1 LLNRSLDLER
11 ALDESIDNGNE
22 WNVIGKIDADN
33 FDDDMEIFKKYN
45 TSSVMLDGFFVDE
58 NIESGNCD
66 VISKYLNNIE
76 DEGFTP
82 AIETRIPFKN
92 VPLLNNSQL
101 LDNFDEIMLPINF
114 YGYMMDIN
122 FLTNENKLKLDEILE
137 SISDKKV
144 IANRTLATGI
154 LKPKEAYEFIGNVE
168 NIDSVCVGV
177 AKTSEAEE
185 TFSIINEYKS

>member
-1 LLNRSLDLER
+1 
-11 ALDESIDNGNE
+11 
-22 WNVIGKIDADN
+22 
-33 FDDDMEIFKKYN
+33 
-45 TSSVMLDGFFVDE
+45 ML
-58 NIESGNCD
+58 
-66 VISKYLNNIE
+66 
-76 DEGFTP
+76 
-82 AIETRIPFKN
+82 
-92 VPLLNNSQL
+92 
-101 LDNFDEIMLPINF
+101 
-114 YGYMMDIN
+114 DIN